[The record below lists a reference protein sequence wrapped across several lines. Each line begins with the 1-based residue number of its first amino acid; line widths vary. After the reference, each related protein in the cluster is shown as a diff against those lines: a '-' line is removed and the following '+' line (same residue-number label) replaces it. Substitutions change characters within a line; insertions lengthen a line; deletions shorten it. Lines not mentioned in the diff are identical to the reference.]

1 MVRLR
6 PIACLALLLPALL
19 PVPGCG
25 KTCPAMAWIN
35 YVTVALDGDTRDVAW
50 VQLCTPDACS
60 QQTDRPAP
68 PPVLP
73 TATPTP
79 TGANGLGFPPGQGPA
94 EHHISVE
101 RTGSEAWRFGFVVE
115 SPGSVTV
122 RALDRAGKTLA
133 EKRVSLVWQQ
143 IGKATECGGPA
154 TAAPVT
160 LTVNAS

>member
-6 PIACLALLLPALL
+6 PFACLALLLPVLL
-19 PVPGCG
+19 PVAGCA

-35 YVTVALDGDTRDVAW
+35 YLTVALDGDTRTVAW

-60 QQTDRPAP
+60 QAADRPTA

-101 RTGSEAWRFGFVVE
+101 RTGSDAWRFGFVVE

-122 RALDRAGKTLA
+122 RALDSAGKTLA
-133 EKRVSLVWQQ
+133 EKRVSLAWQQ

-160 LTVNAS
+160 LAVNA